1 MRRNCMQRSMIS
13 LKNRQNKGWPI
24 NRKRTK
30 ICMIPPKA
38 DRVNVSKL
46 LKGDFMYIKLYS
58 VNEKSKEKTKKSLI
72 FTKLTNLYVM
82 IE

>member
-1 MRRNCMQRSMIS
+1 
-13 LKNRQNKGWPI
+13 
-24 NRKRTK
+24 
-30 ICMIPPKA
+30 
-38 DRVNVSKL
+38 
-46 LKGDFMYIKLYS
+46 MYIKLYS